1 MNEKLT
7 QSIEDY
13 IETIYLD
20 YSKEGKGV
28 RVTDLATA
36 MKVTKASANDAV
48 RKLKEMGYVEHERYG
63 QIYLTEAGKTKGM
76 AIYEKHCLI
85 MRFLTDVL
93 KVSAPVAEADACNIE
108 HIISD
113 ETFEKLKGF
122 LNAD

>member
-48 RKLKEMGYVEHERYG
+48 RKLK
-63 QIYLTEAGKTKGM
+63 
-76 AIYEKHCLI
+76 
-85 MRFLTDVL
+85 
-93 KVSAPVAEADACNIE
+93 
-108 HIISD
+108 
-113 ETFEKLKGF
+113 
-122 LNAD
+122 

>member
-13 IETIYLD
+13 IETIYLN
-20 YSKEGKGV
+20 YSKEWKGV

-63 QIYLTEAGKTKGM
+63 QIYLTEDGKAKGM

-85 MRFLTDVL
+85 MHFLTDVL
-93 KVSAPVAEADACNIE
+93 KVSAPVAEEDACNIE